1 MNRVQAGLSEDG
13 PQQVRIGLNAQ
24 LLSLSASYRGAG
36 IAHYI
41 HQLLLHLP
49 DVSPY
54 RYTAFVSDRGLRLDG
69 MEVAGTRLPTQRPPV
84 RILWEQ
90 ACLPWELARR
100 RIRLLHAMAFVSPVL
115 SGRPCVLTVYDV
127 SFALFPESFR
137 RFNRWYLQTMTR
149 YSAKRADAVIAISEN
164 TRSDLIRLWGI
175 RPDKVRVTYCGVD
188 AAFQPL
194 DTAHVE
200 RFREEQGLPPAYIL
214 FVGTLEPRKNVT
226 RIVEAFAALKARGVK
241 HKLVL
246 AGAKGW
252 FYQPVFETV
261 ERLGLEGDVI
271 FPGFVARHELPLWY
285 NAADLFVYPSLYEG
299 FGLGPLEAM
308 ACGTPVVVSNRASL
322 PEVVGDAGFQVDAED
337 TQALAGAMGEAL
349 HSPAQAQQ
357 FRQRGL
363 ERAAQ
368 FSWERTARETA
379 QVYRAVL
386 SHGGQSHV

>member
-1 MNRVQAGLSEDG
+1 MNRVQTQPSGDG
-13 PQQVRIGLNAQ
+13 SQQVRIGLNAQ

-49 DVSPY
+49 KVSAY
-54 RYTAFVSDRGLRLDG
+54 RYTAFVSDPRIGIDG
-69 MEVAGTRLPTQRPPV
+69 VEVVRSWLPTERPPV

-100 RIRLLHAMAFVSPVL
+100 QVGLLHALAFVSPVL
-115 SGRPCVLTVYDV
+115 SGKPCVVTVYDV
-127 SFALFPESFR
+127 SFALFPDSFR
-137 RFNRWYLQTMTR
+137 RFNRWYLNTMTR
-149 YSAKRADAVIAISEN
+149 RSARRADAVLAISEN
-164 TRSDLIRLWGI
+164 TRDDVIRLWGV
-175 RPDKVRVTYCGVD
+175 PPEKVHVTYCGVD
-188 AAFQPL
+188 ATFHPL
-194 DTAHVE
+194 AADQVE
-200 RFREEQGLPPAYIL
+200 RFRRETGLPAKFVL

-226 RIVEAFAALKARGVK
+226 RLVEAFATLKAQGVP

-252 FYQPVFETV
+252 FYRPVFEAV

-271 FPGFVARHELPLWY
+271 FPGFIPRRELPMWY

-322 PEVVGDAGFQVDAED
+322 PEVVGDAGLLVDAED
-337 TQALAGAMGEAL
+337 TQGLADAVGEVLDSPALAWQCRA
-349 HSPAQAQQ
+349 
-357 FRQRGL
+357 RGL
-363 ERAAQ
+363 ERAAT

-379 QVYRAVL
+379 QVYRSVL
-386 SHGGQSHV
+386 AHGGQSYV

>member
-1 MNRVQAGLSEDG
+1 MNRVQARPSDDGLE
-13 PQQVRIGLNAQ
+13 QVRIGLNAQ

-49 DVSPY
+49 RVSPY
-54 RYTAFVSDRGLRLDG
+54 RYTAFVNDREVGIDG
-69 MEVAGTRLPTQRPPV
+69 MEIVRSRLPTERPPL
-84 RILWEQ
+84 RIFWEQ

-100 RIRLLHAMAFVSPVL
+100 RAHLLHAMAFVVPVL
-115 SGRPCVLTVYDV
+115 GRQPCVVTVYDV
-127 SFALFPESFR
+127 SFALFPASFR
-137 RFNRWYLQTMTR
+137 RFNRWYLTMMTR

-164 TRSDLIRLWGI
+164 TRNDLIRLWGI
-175 RPDKVRVTYCGVD
+175 PSDKVHVTYCGVD
-188 AAFQPL
+188 ATFRPL
-194 DTAHVE
+194 ASDQVE
-200 RFREEQGLPPAYIL
+200 RFREEKGLPPAYIL

-226 RIVEAFAALKARGVK
+226 RIVEAFADLKARGVP

-261 ERLGLEGDVI
+261 ERLGLQGDVI
-271 FPGFVARHELPLWY
+271 FPGFVRRQELPLWY

-308 ACGTPVVVSNRASL
+308 ACGTPVVVSDRASL
-322 PEVVGDAGFQVDAED
+322 PEVVGDAGLLVDAED
-337 TQALAGAMGEAL
+337 TQGLADAMGQIL
-349 HSPAQAQQ
+349 YSPSLARQ

-363 ERAAQ
+363 ERAAR
-368 FSWERTARETA
+368 FTWEQTARDTV
-379 QVYRAVL
+379 QVYRSVL
-386 SHGGQSHV
+386 ARGGRSHV